1 MRLRKIIIGK
11 WTIEREI
18 VLSKSVTE
26 IHTHTY
32 TQLKEKVDLETC
44 HLKGK
49 GKKFKSKEGAVPT
62 GIFVYTGWELL
73 KDD

>member
-1 MRLRKIIIGK
+1 M
-11 WTIEREI
+11 
-18 VLSKSVTE
+18 TE

-62 GIFVYTGWELL
+62 GIFVYTG
-73 KDD
+73 